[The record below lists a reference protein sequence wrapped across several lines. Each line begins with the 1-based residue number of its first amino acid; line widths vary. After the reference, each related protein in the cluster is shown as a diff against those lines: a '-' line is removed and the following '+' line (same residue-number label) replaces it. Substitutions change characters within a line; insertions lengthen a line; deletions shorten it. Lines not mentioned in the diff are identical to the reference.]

1 MKGKNGKPF
10 GLAASDAVAAVLEK
24 LSAPRVS
31 DSENAKGLVMEG
43 GVVGPGGLPFL
54 PAASAVSDPVAL
66 TAPGSRDIGGE
77 IVARLCND
85 EN

>member
-31 DSENAKGLVMEG
+31 DSENAKGLVLEG
-43 GVVGPGGLPFL
+43 GVVGPGGLPL
-54 PAASAVSDPVAL
+54 PAVSAVSDPVAL
-66 TAPGSRDIGGE
+66 IAPGSRDIGGE